1 MWYPNRQRKHP
12 TAHPAETTVWR
23 RGPAV
28 QSRERQNRAVKNPS
42 RFIFYV
48 SPRRQAGF
56 TLVELLV
63 ALAVAAILLA
73 VGVPSFRSTIA
84 SNRLTSTTNDLVG
97 TLAQARSEAIKR
109 GTRVTVCMSAD
120 GEKCAQTGTWAQGW
134 ISFVDVTRS
143 SGAAASVDNPD
154 PSNPV
159 EPVLTV
165 TQRAPS
171 STVVV
176 ADADVSQYV
185 SFSSDGTARLMS
197 GASQAG
203 TLRICEPSTALTN
216 ANRARDLQ
224 IAAVGRLSTIT
235 PASVAATCP
244 AP

>member
-1 MWYPNRQRKHP
+1 M
-12 TAHPAETTVWR
+12 
-23 RGPAV
+23 
-28 QSRERQNRAVKNPS
+28 QNYWVKNPPS
-42 RFIFYV
+42 LFFCLAQK
-48 SPRRQAGF
+48 RQTGF

-63 ALAVAAILLA
+63 TMAVAAILLA
-73 VGVPSFRSTIA
+73 VAVPSFRSTIL

-120 GEKCAQTGTWAQGW
+120 GASCATTGTWAQGW

-143 SGAAASVDNPD
+143 SGAAAAVDNPD

-171 STVVV
+171 SAIVV

-203 TLRICEPSTALTN
+203 TLRICEPSSALTN

>member
-73 VGVPSFRSTIA
+73 AGVPSFRSTIV

-97 TLAQARSEAIKR
+97 TLAQARSEAIRR
-109 GTRVTVCMSAD
+109 GARVTVCISSN
-120 GEKCAQTGTWAQGW
+120 GTSCATTGSWEQGW
-134 ISFVDVTRS
+134 ISFLDGTRS
-143 SGAAASVDNPD
+143 GTTAAVDTGEA
-154 PSNPV
+154 V
-159 EPVLTV
+159 IAV

-171 STVVV
+171 STLVRGSASVE
-176 ADADVSQYV
+176 QYV

-197 GASQAG
+197 GVAQSG
-203 TLRICEPSTALTN
+203 TLRVCEPSTALTN
-216 ANRARDLQ
+216 ANRAREIQ
-224 IAAVGRLSTIT
+224 VAAVGRLSTIT